1 MELAGIIN
9 RIYAES
15 SWHIIAVY
23 TANHSYAL
31 RYSKGLAGLGALLVT
46 SGTKPG
52 YATLARLRDRKF
64 GCDTWILVLA

>member
-23 TANHSYAL
+23 TANHSCAL
-31 RYSKGLAGLGALLVT
+31 RYSDEHGRAWGTSRSLLVQNLVT
-46 SGTKPG
+46 QRWCDFVIGNSDV
-52 YATLARLRDRKF
+52 TL
-64 GCDTWILVLA
+64 GSWY